1 MDSVIDIGWLQ
12 VGLFSLI
19 ILIPLYISSH
29 YHLLLG
35 KDMIIALI
43 RMALQLSLVG
53 VYLEYLFN
61 LNNFFVNTI
70 WLILI
75 VFIGA
80 SAILS
85 RAMLPRT
92 RLILPLFLALI
103 QGLIPVLLILSIF
116 VVQPVPLYN
125 AQYMIPI
132 AGMLMGNSLSGNII
146 VLQNLFTAFEER
158 KDEYEAAI
166 SLGASPRYAARPFIT
181 SAMQKASAPV
191 LASMTTIGL
200 VTLPGMMTGQILGGT
215 APIIAIKYQF
225 IIMVAIFVVL
235 NLSMAF
241 SIEYLFKVIV
251 NKEGRVLIRF
261 NNKSKK

>member
-12 VGLFSLI
+12 LGLFSLV

-29 YHLLLG
+29 YRLFLG
-35 KDMIIALI
+35 KDIVIALI
-43 RMALQLSLVG
+43 RMGVQLFLVG
-53 VYLEYLFN
+53 LYLEYLFN
-61 LNNFFVNTI
+61 LNNILVNTI

-80 SAILS
+80 SSILS
-85 RAMLPRT
+85 RAQLPHT
-92 RLILPLFLALI
+92 RIILPLFIALL
-103 QGLIPVLLILSIF
+103 QGLVPVLFILCVF
-116 VVQPVPLYN
+116 VVKPIPLYN

-166 SLGASPRYAARPFIT
+166 SLGASPRYAARPFIK

-200 VTLPGMMTGQILGGT
+200 VTLPGMMTGQILGGSS
-215 APIIAIKYQF
+215 PIIAIKYQF

-235 NLSMAF
+235 NLSMAL
-241 SIEYLFKVIV
+241 SIEYIFKVIV
-251 NKEGRVLIRF
+251 NKEGRILVQF
-261 NNKSKK
+261 KSKN